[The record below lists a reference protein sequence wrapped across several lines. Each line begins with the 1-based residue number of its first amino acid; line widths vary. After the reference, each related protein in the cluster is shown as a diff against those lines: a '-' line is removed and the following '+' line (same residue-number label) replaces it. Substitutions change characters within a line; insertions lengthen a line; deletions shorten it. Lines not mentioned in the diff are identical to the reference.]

1 FQSGELSLP
10 TILRKVINSLLAPR
24 MGKVEE
30 EELIGLSNVDKE
42 KGQLNGWS
50 SSRVAPC
57 ARHRPRLLA
66 KHGRTLLG
74 IEGLPHKWRNDV
86 RNWFHL
92 LIECSWSFVL
102 FLFSIGYLGT
112 WIFYGIIYFFIYL
125 NYPTNTEG
133 ESVCITQVR
142 DFSSAFLFSMES
154 QHTIG
159 YGTRHMTT
167 ECPLAYFVL
176 MTQCIFG
183 VFVQTMLGGVIIAK
197 VLRPKKRKQEMRF
210 SEVAV
215 IGPVDE
221 KDRRPA
227 LFIRIAD
234 IQEKLFLA
242 ESHVRL
248 YIAQHEKAKNGS
260 KVLVGLKDMN
270 VGYDSGWD
278 RVLLLWPVMV
288 RHVIDEHSPLYG
300 LTEDEM
306 REKDFEL
313 IMTVEGIVEATGM
326 TFQARTSF
334 LPEEI
339 VWNHKF
345 VPIVI
350 LNEKKK
356 KYEIQYDLFDAT
368 EKVVDWEWNP
378 NEENEDE
385 SHEYKSGF
393 I

>member
-1 FQSGELSLP
+1 FQSGSALSLP
-10 TILRKVINSLLAPR
+10 TILRTVIEYLRAPR

-30 EELIGLSNVDKE
+30 EELIRLSNVDKE
-42 KGQLNGWS
+42 KGQLNGWN
-50 SSRVAPC
+50 RVAPC
-57 ARHRPRLLA
+57 PRHRPRLLA

-112 WIFYGIIYFFIYL
+112 WIFYAILYFIIAETKGAS
-125 NYPTNTEG
+125 TN
-133 ESVCITQVR
+133 ESRCITEVY
-142 DFSSAFLFSMES
+142 DFASAFLFSMES

-167 ECPLAYFVL
+167 ECPIAYFVL
-176 MTQCIFG
+176 MTQCIIG

-210 SEVAV
+210 SDVAV

-221 KDRRPA
+221 HDRRPA

-248 YIAQHEKAKNGS
+248 YIAQNKFAPNGD
-260 KVLVGLKDMN
+260 KILVGLRDMN

-300 LTEDEM
+300 LNEEEM

-339 VWNHKF
+339 VWNQKF

-356 KYEIQYDLFDAT
+356 KYEIQYERFDTT
-368 EKVVDWEWNP
+368 EAVVGWEWP
-378 NEENEDE
+378 PSEENEDE
-385 SHEYKSGF
+385 PHEYKSGF

>member
-1 FQSGELSLP
+1 QSESLDRL
-10 TILRKVINSLLAPR
+10 TILRTVIETLRAPR

-30 EELIGLSNVDKE
+30 EELIRLSNVDKE
-42 KGQLNGWS
+42 KGQLNGWNA
-50 SSRVAPC
+50 APSDPP
-57 ARHRPRLLA
+57 RPRLLH
-66 KHGRTLLG
+66 KHGKTLLG
-74 IEGLPHKWRNDV
+74 IEGLSHKWKNDV

-102 FLFSIGYLGT
+102 FLFSIGYFGT
-112 WIFYGIIYFFIYL
+112 WIIYALLYYL
-125 NYPTNTEG
+125 ITVQTGATDN
-133 ESVCITQVR
+133 SSRCITEVH
-142 DFSSAFLFSMES
+142 DFATAFLFSMES

-167 ECPLAYFVL
+167 ECPVAYFVL
-176 MTQCIFG
+176 MTQCIIG

-210 SEVAV
+210 SKVAV

-221 KDRRPA
+221 NDRRPA

-248 YIAQHEKAKNGS
+248 YIAQHKMTAPNGEKF
-260 KVLVGLKDMN
+260 LVGLKDMN

-278 RVLLLWPVMV
+278 RVLLLWPVLV

-300 LTEDEM
+300 ISEEEM
-306 REKDFEL
+306 RTSDFEL

-326 TFQARTSF
+326 TFQARSSF
-334 LPEEI
+334 LPDEI
-339 VWNHKF
+339 VWHEKF

-350 LNEKKK
+350 LNKRKD
-356 KYEIQYDLFDAT
+356 KYEIQYDRFDTT
-368 EKVVDWEWNP
+368 EKINDWQLP
-378 NEENEDE
+378 QNEDNE
-385 SHEYKSGF
+385 NQEYSYKSGF
-393 I
+393 V